1 MFQYAAADDDET
13 PAPVEDD
20 RITIAREID
29 QIIED
34 EKAAARKPPRS
45 P

>member
-1 MFQYAAADDDET
+1 MLEFATAGDDET
-13 PAPVEDD
+13 PVPAEDD

-29 QIIED
+29 QIIEE
-34 EKAAARKPPRS
+34 EKAESRKLPQS